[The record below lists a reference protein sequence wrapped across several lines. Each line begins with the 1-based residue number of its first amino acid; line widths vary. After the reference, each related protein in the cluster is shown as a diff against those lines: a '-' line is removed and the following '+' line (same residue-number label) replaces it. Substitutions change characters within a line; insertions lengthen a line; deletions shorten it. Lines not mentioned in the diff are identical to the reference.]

1 MVSFAFNTMI
11 GQTTSVAMT
20 TIGYRWYYLFIICN
34 FTNAIFFWAFMP
46 ETAGRPLEEMNYLF
60 ANAPLFVPG
69 MKRHDLETHDLERRV
84 DEIERKHEVASHHEE
99 TKVQ

>member
-1 MVSFAFNTMI
+1 
-11 GQTTSVAMT
+11 
-20 TIGYRWYYLFIICN
+20 
-34 FTNAIFFWAFMP
+34 MP